1 VFINFIY
8 NLYSYAL
15 KKRCLGVI
23 GAGLMGAGIANV
35 TVDKGI
41 ETVLIDVNQEALDR
55 GLKQIATQ
63 MEGAVKRKKYSVA
76 ERATFLTKL
85 NSSIDYT
92 PLKKADVVIE
102 AVFEDLNLKHQIIQK
117 VDTFYRIIKLMFP
130 LD

>member
-1 VFINFIY
+1 
-8 NLYSYAL
+8 
-15 KKRCLGVI
+15 VI

-117 VDTFYRIIKLMFP
+117 VDKFYRIIKLMFSSR
-130 LD
+130 LNNIFRRIAL